1 MKHLLNNMSEEEK
14 NTIREQHTGGMKV
27 ITENFYKL
35 LGSKLGN
42 VKPLITEQ
50 NVNKKLLD
58 TKTGTVLQP
67 GQKRYDGTV
76 VPNTPKPVTP
86 GLNYKALADTLDK
99 SMRGIGTDKDL
110 LISVLNQIKTPQDWT
125 NLNNA
130 FGTRD
135 GQTLDQWF
143 KGDII
148 AGTDYKNI
156 IQAFYDRINDT
167 GRGSVLGGATR

>member
-14 NTIREQHTGGMKV
+14 NAIREQHTGGMKV

-42 VKPLITEQ
+42 VKPLTEQ
-50 NVNKKLLD
+50 SPGLKTASNVLNAI
-58 TKTGTVLQP
+58 GT
-67 GQKRYDGTV
+67 
-76 VPNTPKPVTP
+76 PNTPKPVTP

-110 LISVLNQIKTPQDWT
+110 LISVLNQIKTPQDWR

-156 IQAFYDRINDT
+156 IQAFYDRINNT
-167 GRGSVLGGATR
+167 GRGSVVLGASR

>member
-1 MKHLLNNMSEEEK
+1 MKHILNNLTKEEK
-14 NTIREQHTGGMKV
+14 DNILKQHSGGMKV
-27 ITENFYKL
+27 MSENFNRLMGAKH
-35 LGSKLGN
+35 GN
-42 VKPLITEQ
+42 VKPLVNEQ
-50 NVNKKLLD
+50 QD

-99 SMRGIGTDKDL
+99 SMRGVGTNVEL
-110 LISVLNQIKTPQDWT
+110 LKSVLNQIKTPQDWT

-135 GQTLDQWF
+135 GQTLGQWF
-143 KGDII
+143 KGDILYD
-148 AGTDYKNI
+148 TENI
-156 IQAFYDRINDT
+156 IQSFYDRINNT
-167 GRGSVLGGATR
+167 GKGSVVGGAGR

>member
-14 NTIREQHTGGMKV
+14 NAIREQHTGGMKV

-50 NVNKKLLD
+50 SPVSG
-58 TKTGTVLQP
+58 GTRP
-67 GQKRYDGTV
+67 S
-76 VPNTPKPVTP
+76 VPQKPVTP

-156 IQAFYDRINDT
+156 IQAFYDRINNT
-167 GRGSVLGGATR
+167 GRGSVVLGASR

>member
-1 MKHLLNNMSEEEK
+1 MKHILNNLTKEEK
-14 NTIREQHTGGMKV
+14 DNILKQHSGGMKV
-27 ITENFYKL
+27 MSENFNRL
-35 LGSKLGN
+35 MNAKLGN
-42 VKPLITEQ
+42 VKPLINEQ

-148 AGTDYKNI
+148 DGTDYKNI
-156 IQAFYDRINDT
+156 IQAFYDRISNTD
-167 GRGSVLGGATR
+167 RGSVVGGASR